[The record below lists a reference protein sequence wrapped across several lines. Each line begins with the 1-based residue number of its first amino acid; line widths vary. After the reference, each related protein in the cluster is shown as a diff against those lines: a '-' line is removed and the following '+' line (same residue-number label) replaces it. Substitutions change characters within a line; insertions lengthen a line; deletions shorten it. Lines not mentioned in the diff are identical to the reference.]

1 MPFKS
6 EPVLVPSILLSDLAI
21 VEQGTG
27 KRSIIGSF
35 DQFTFP
41 QFPATYGRFF
51 LTAWV
56 SNMAGT
62 FSALELTFRVE
73 EKGSA
78 HVVFSSSAGITFSTE
93 TTFDKDI
100 IMALS
105 TPVIGLSFPKPGL
118 YTIVLLLAGE
128 KVGERDFNVLQA
140 PKPHDSP
147 AALSSRA

>member
-78 HVVFSSSAGITFSTE
+78 HVIFSASSGITFNAE

-105 TPVIGLSFPKPGL
+105 TPVIGLSF
-118 YTIVLLLAGE
+118 
-128 KVGERDFNVLQA
+128 
-140 PKPHDSP
+140 
-147 AALSSRA
+147 

>member
-6 EPVLVPSILLSDLAI
+6 EPVLVPSIVMSDLAI

-35 DQFTFP
+35 DQFIFP

-51 LTAWV
+51 LTVWV

-62 FSALELTFRVE
+62 FSALEATFRVE

-78 HVVFSSSAGITFSTE
+78 HVVFSSSTSITFSTE
-93 TTFDKDI
+93 TTFDKDL

-105 TPVIGLSFPKPGL
+105 APIIGLSFPKPGL
-118 YTIVLLLAGE
+118 YTIALLLAGE
-128 KVGERDFNVLQA
+128 KIGERDFNVLQA
-140 PKPHDSP
+140 PKPEQ
-147 AALSSRA
+147 RASQP